1 MWRCRIGFGRPDP
14 PVMIIEARRT
24 RLPGRA
30 TVTVIYVTLANLQS
44 CTIGQLHNW
53 RRRPTMS
60 DDEEEEGPP
69 PPSAPPPP
77 PPGHDKNDTPQPR
90 HHRPQQVHHHHHH
103 HQRGGGG
110 GGRPNGQ
117 WDGGRQL
124 GPSLLGGKQGGCE
137 QLLRAVWGPCCPLL
151 RDHGPPPAPPAPP
164 APPTTGLEKFA
175 ATNTTAPAPLNM
187 DRAGPHA
194 LVVTGAVG
202 EGDGVYR
209 TDSTFNGKARYVHE
223 SNPRQEILWIQLEV
237 MHQRRPE
244 HRTCWHIT
252 TDRKHPT
259 DGAWTYESVPESNPE
274 RPATRLGAWKVEE
287 WPRGMPTVESKELPA
302 GEHTPCLP
310 SRGPYSSTYLPCG
323 CSLPLT
329 RPC

>member
-1 MWRCRIGFGRPDP
+1 
-14 PVMIIEARRT
+14 
-24 RLPGRA
+24 
-30 TVTVIYVTLANLQS
+30 
-44 CTIGQLHNW
+44 
-53 RRRPTMS
+53 MS
-60 DDEEEEGPP
+60 DDEDEEEGPP

-202 EGDGVYR
+202 GGDGVYR
-209 TDSTFNGKARYVHE
+209 PDGTFNGKPRYVHE
-223 SNPRQEILWIQLEV
+223 SNPRQEILWIQIGG
-237 MHQRRPE
+237 
-244 HRTCWHIT
+244 TAWHIT
-252 TDRKHPT
+252 TDRKQPT
-259 DGAWTYESVPESNPE
+259 DGAWTYKSEGNPE
-274 RPATRLGAWKVEE
+274 RPALYGWEVDNGRYL
-287 WPRGMPTVESKELPA
+287 PTVTLQ
-302 GEHTPCLP
+302 C
-310 SRGPYSSTYLPCG
+310 
-323 CSLPLT
+323 
-329 RPC
+329 